1 MKAESVSVRHALE
14 LLRERHFP
22 TLVAAP
28 NRGRPAKDGRVYPKQ
43 SSARKLP
50 TVLDRSAEDEELL
63 RQVVEY
69 YQETLKQSPEAL
81 GYLKKRG
88 LRLSEM
94 RVNS

>member
-1 MKAESVSVRHALE
+1 M
-14 LLRERHFP
+14 
-22 TLVAAP
+22 
-28 NRGRPAKDGRVYPKQ
+28 
-43 SSARKLP
+43 
-50 TVLDRSAEDEELL
+50 LDRSAEDEELL

-81 GYLKKRG
+81 GYLEKRG